1 MVYSGINSVNF
12 SDLCDRSGNLIEVI
26 GDDSFCQQLAFFCQ
40 ELSGF
45 NSAVVVSFLNKEKP
59 LILYDNLPEQYREKS
74 LQPYVEGA
82 YLLDPL
88 YEIYKKG
95 SEDGIYRL
103 RDLASREF
111 EDSEYYN
118 HYFEQTGIV
127 DEVCALVKISSDI
140 SIEIS
145 FGYRKPETP
154 GLPQPDMQR
163 LIDCFPLIQAACRQ
177 NWQRGNQLAPL
188 KRQLR
193 TGGEFG
199 VTLDAAFANFG
210 KSILSP
216 RECEIV
222 QLILKGYSS
231 EAIAEMLEIS
241 RETVKVHRKRCHSKL
256 KINTSAELFSLF
268 LEAISLV
275 PLGVS
280 DEDPLSYFYE
290 DN

>member
-1 MVYSGINSVNF
+1 MKLSQISAMAGS
-12 SDLCDRSGNLIEVI
+12 LIETV
-26 GDDSFCQQLAFFCQ
+26 GEDTFCQQLASFGQ
-40 ELSGF
+40 QLSGF

-59 LILYDNLPEQYREKS
+59 LILFDNLPPKYRDKS
-74 LQPYVEGA
+74 LKPYVEGA

-88 YEIYKKG
+88 YEIYKKDLA
-95 SEDGIYRL
+95 DGVYRL
-103 RDLASREF
+103 RDLTSREF

-118 HYFEQTGIV
+118 HYFEATGIV
-127 DEVCALVKISSDI
+127 DEAGVLIKVSNDI

-145 FGYRKPETP
+145 FGYRKTENLQNP
-154 GLPQPDMQR
+154 LPDMQV
-163 LIDCFPLIQAACRQ
+163 LIDCFPLIQAACKQ
-177 NWQRGNQLAPL
+177 NWSRESQLVPL

-210 KSILSP
+210 KSVLSP

-231 EAIAEMLEIS
+231 DAIAEMLTIS
-241 RETVKVHRKRCHSKL
+241 RETVKVHRKRCYSKL
-256 KINTSAELFSLF
+256 QINTSAELFSLF

-275 PLGVS
+275 PLGAS
-280 DEDPLSYFYE
+280 DNDPLSYFYE
-290 DN
+290 EI